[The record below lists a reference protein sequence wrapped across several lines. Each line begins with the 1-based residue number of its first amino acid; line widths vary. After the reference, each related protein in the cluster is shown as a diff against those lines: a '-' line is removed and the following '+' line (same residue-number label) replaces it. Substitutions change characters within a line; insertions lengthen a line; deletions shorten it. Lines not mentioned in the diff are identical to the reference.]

1 LIQNYLVEKQY
12 KTVLLYYEV
21 KPLEP
26 VSAKNEE
33 EDELDAETISAS
45 DFWETSF
52 DTQESGDEDVTVEE
66 NRTDNS

>member
-1 LIQNYLVEKQY
+1 M
-12 KTVLLYYEV
+12 

-26 VSAKNEE
+26 VSAKSEDD
-33 EDELDAETISAS
+33 DELDESLSES

-52 DTQESGDEDVTVEE
+52 DTQVSGDEDITVEE